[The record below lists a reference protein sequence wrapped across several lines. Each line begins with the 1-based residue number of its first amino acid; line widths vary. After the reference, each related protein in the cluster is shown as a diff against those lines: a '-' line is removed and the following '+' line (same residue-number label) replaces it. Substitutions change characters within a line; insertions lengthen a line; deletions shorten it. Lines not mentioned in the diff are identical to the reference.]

1 MIAIA
6 IIIPVIIVLIKV
18 MLNYEDWTNVR
29 PINHPKEWRVMALC
43 SLPAVVIFG
52 IKSSLFL
59 MPSQY
64 LILEVLY
71 TAAAF
76 AIPALMIAMFI
87 WLFFDGFYNKVRG
100 FNWWFTGS
108 DDADDAGTDN
118 FLQGLKL
125 WQHVVIKVGGLALF
139 ITLYIISNENLLFH
153 KSQ

>member
-6 IIIPVIIVLIKV
+6 IIIPFIIVAIKV
-18 MLNYEDWTNVR
+18 MLNYEDHQTNR

-59 MPSQY
+59 MPSEY

-76 AIPALMIAMFI
+76 AIPAAMIALFI
-87 WLFFDGFYNKVRG
+87 WLFFDGLYNKVRG

-108 DDADDAGTDN
+108 NDPDDAKTDN
-118 FLQGLKL
+118 FLQRLKL
-125 WQHVVIKVGGLALF
+125 WQHVVIKIGGLALF
-139 ITLYIISNENLLFH
+139 VTLYILL
-153 KSQ
+153 K